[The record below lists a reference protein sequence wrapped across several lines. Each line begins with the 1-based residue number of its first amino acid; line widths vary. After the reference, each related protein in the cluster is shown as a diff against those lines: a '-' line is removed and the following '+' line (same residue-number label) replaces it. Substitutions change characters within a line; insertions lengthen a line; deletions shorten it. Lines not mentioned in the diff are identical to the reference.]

1 MRRLI
6 KLLRS
11 NRRRMEHDLERE
23 LHYHFDRRAQDLMQA
38 GMSEAKAR
46 RQAAIEFGGIA
57 QAQEEVRDTWYRQR
71 FDNLAR
77 DLRYSWRTLW
87 RTPGFTTTAVLS
99 LALGIGANAAIFSL
113 FDHVLLRR
121 LAVPDPDRLV
131 FLDWNGNAV
140 GSNYGSD
147 MMSYPLCR
155 DLHQLDE
162 LFDGVFCRYPGR
174 ANLSTGQQPEPG
186 AIEIVSGSYFRV
198 LGVRPELGRLI
209 GDSDDQALDASPVA
223 VVSYDYWQRSLGGK
237 SDVIGSKILINN
249 FPMTVIGVVPASFR
263 GVDFAQSP
271 ALWIPATMKRHAT
284 ERFDPLSR
292 RIFWMHVFARLKP
305 GISAEQ
311 AKAGLQPWFK
321 AMLESDTRQPEF
333 PRLSPEQ
340 HRSFMAST
348 LDVLPAANGRSGLR
362 SSLRTPLYILLIGTG
377 LLLLIACVNVAS
389 LFVARASSRTAEI
402 TTRLALGAS
411 RARIIGQLL
420 ADSILIALAGGLL
433 SLLIAPVVSQGLSSF
448 FVDELGA
455 RIDWRVFLFALVA
468 VVFTGVLCGLLPA
481 LQVGRVSLVASLR
494 ERSGVGTS
502 GGGIRLRK
510 TLVAGQLAFTLIL
523 LVGAGLFL
531 QTLDRLYGRGPGF
544 ASNQLLVFSVSPGTN
559 GYSAPEATR
568 IMHELL
574 EKVRAIPGVESA
586 AIGNTQVLRGGTT
599 SGPMTI
605 QVREQVV
612 TDREVHRMRVTPG
625 FFSTLGIE
633 LLAGRDFDERDLRA
647 PGETGYRS
655 IIVSESFAR
664 RYFGDLNPIGHRLA
678 MSVRPGVP
686 TTIEII
692 GVVRGF
698 SRRTMRDYRD
708 DIEQAFIPY
717 WDGETDGGAFYV
729 RARSTPESLLT
740 SIRGA
745 VAEVDER
752 LPVVNLTTLDGLIE
766 QSLVTERILATLS
779 TGFGVLALLLSIVGL
794 YGVMS
799 FVVTQRAQEIGIRMA
814 LGAKRSSAIG
824 LLLRDASQM
833 IVAGVLVAL
842 PSVWALSRLVQ
853 SQLFGIDAL
862 DAVNIAGAIVVLVV
876 VALGG
881 ASLPAW
887 RAASV
892 SPVRALRQE

>member
-1 MRRLI
+1 M
-6 KLLRS
+6 KLFRS
-11 NRRRMEHDLERE
+11 NRERMEHDLDRE
-23 LHYHFDRRAQDLMQA
+23 LHYHFDRRAQDLIQA
-38 GMSEAKAR
+38 GMSEAEAR

-71 FDNLAR
+71 FDNLTR

-87 RTPGFTTTAVLS
+87 RTPGFTATAVLS

-113 FDHVLLRR
+113 FDQVLLRR
-121 LAVPDPDRLV
+121 LPVPDPDRLV

-155 DLHQLDE
+155 DLHQLHE
-162 LFDGVFCRYPGR
+162 LFDGVFCRYPVS
-174 ANLSTGQQPEPG
+174 ANLSTGQQPEPR

-198 LGVRPELGRLI
+198 LGVRPEHGRLI
-209 GDSDDQALDASPVA
+209 DDSDDQALDASPVA
-223 VVSYDYWQRSLGGK
+223 VVSYDYWQRNLGGK

-249 FPMTVIGVVPASFR
+249 FPMTVIGVAPASFR

-284 ERFDPLSR
+284 ESFDPLSR
-292 RIFWMHVFARLKP
+292 RVFWMHAFARLKP

-311 AKAGLQPWFK
+311 AKAGLRPWFK
-321 AMLESDTRQPEF
+321 AMLESDARQPEF

-362 SSLRTPLYILLIGTG
+362 STLRTPLYILLIGTG

-411 RARIIGQLL
+411 RARITRQLL
-420 ADSILIALAGGLL
+420 ADSMLIALAGGLL
-433 SLLIAPVVSQGLSSF
+433 SLLIAPAVSQGLSSF

-455 RIDWRVFLFALVA
+455 RVDWRVFLFALVA
-468 VVFTGVLCGLLPA
+468 VVLTGVLCGLLPA

-494 ERSGVGTS
+494 ESSGVATS
-502 GGGIRLRK
+502 GGIRLRK
-510 TLVAGQLAFTLIL
+510 TLVTGQLAFTLIL

-544 ASNQLLVFSVSPGTN
+544 ASTKLLVFSASPGTN
-559 GYSAPEATR
+559 GYSVPEATR

-605 QVREQVV
+605 QTRERVV

-678 MSVRPGVP
+678 MSAQPGVTP
-686 TTIEII
+686 TIEII

-698 SRRTMRDYRD
+698 SRRTMRDYRN

-717 WDGETDGGAFYV
+717 WDGATDGGAFYV
-729 RARSTPESLLT
+729 RARTTPESLIT
-740 SIRGA
+740 SIRAA
-745 VAEVDER
+745 VAEVDQR

-799 FVVTQRAQEIGIRMA
+799 FVVTQRAREIGIRMA

-842 PSVWALSRLVQ
+842 PSVWALSRLVE
-853 SQLFGIDAL
+853 SQLFGIGAL
-862 DAVNIAGAIVVLVV
+862 DAVNIAGAIAVLVVV

-881 ASLPAW
+881 ALLPAW